1 MKKFILIM
9 ATILVLSTIVAIF
22 LSSKEDDE
30 SEILNNDVIQSGD
43 IEDSGEEIENDFSG
57 EVLIPSEIISSGETN
72 INTENSV
79 ISGEV
84 IKVEY
89 QNKTN
94 EVSNV
99 GLQNPIA
106 ENKDV
111 KVENNVTQ
119 NTTVKAENVQV
130 EGQTEQVVIQD
141 VVQQNQQVTQEN
153 EVVQEQVEPSEN
165 VVSNEIVSIPV
176 GKVGIIKID
185 KIGLYQVV
193 ADGHSLDVLKTDL
206 GHVDSTAYAD
216 GNVGILGHNSGNAGY
231 FKRLTE
237 LKLDDEIEYFTTR
250 GVKKYKVSEIVQIDD
265 TDWSKLANTED
276 NRITLITCVK
286 NVPSKRLCVQATEV
300 K

>member
-9 ATILVLSTIVAIF
+9 VTILVLSTIVAIF

-89 QNKTN
+89 QNTKN
-94 EVSNV
+94 ELSN
-99 GLQNPIA
+99 
-106 ENKDV
+106 
-111 KVENNVTQ
+111 VENNVTQ
-119 NTTVKAENVQV
+119 NITVKAENVQV

-153 EVVQEQVEPSEN
+153 EVLQEQIITTEN
-165 VVSNEIVSIPV
+165 VVSNEIVTIPV

-237 LKLDDEIEYFTTR
+237 LKLGDEIEYFTTK
-250 GVKKYKVSEIVQIDD
+250 GVKKYRVSEIVQIDD